1 MEDRAVVFGAGKIA
15 RGFIGHLLY
24 LSGFHTTFID
34 VNEELISELNK
45 SGTYNV
51 YIVGAPDKNC
61 TVSSFEAYSLND
73 KEHIYQSLEQGRI
86 CFVSVG
92 GKNLES
98 VAEVIS
104 GFYNNRGEVR
114 GVQNIVTCENWKDAG
129 RKLHDFIVSKLDPAL
144 KESFESKVGVTEAV
158 IMRSGL
164 SPTKEQFQADPTG
177 VHVQDFWYL
186 PIDASRFKGEF
197 PKIKFAELKDGFGNY
212 LTQKM
217 YTNNTTSAVIAYN
230 GSYYGYTGLAEAAN
244 SKEVSPLLDKL
255 FDEINDT
262 LVKGLKVDRKDQE
275 DFSSRARAKY
285 SDYTITDTVE
295 RHARDPLRKLGPEDR
310 LIGPAKM
317 AVQNGVELGVL
328 LITIVRALNYEN
340 PEDPSAV
347 QLKEMRESKGIP
359 YVLKTVCGLSES
371 DKLYS
376 LILDEYG
383 KESHS

>member
-34 VNEELISELNK
+34 VNEELISELNQ

-51 YIVGAPDKNC
+51 YIVGAPDNNC

-164 SPTKEQFQADPTG
+164 SPTKEQFEADPTG

>member
-34 VNEELISELNK
+34 VNEELISELNQ

-51 YIVGAPDKNC
+51 YIVGAPGKNC

-164 SPTKEQFQADPTG
+164 SPTKEQFEADPTG

-262 LVKGLKVDRKDQE
+262 LFKGLKVDRKDQE

>member
-34 VNEELISELNK
+34 VNEELVSELNK

-51 YIVGAPDKNC
+51 YIVGSPEKNC
-61 TVSSFEAYSLND
+61 TVSDFEAYSLND
-73 KEHIYQSLEQGRI
+73 KEHIYQSLEKGRI

-98 VAEVIS
+98 VAEVIA

-129 RKLHDFIVSKLDPAL
+129 RKLHDFIASKLDPAL
-144 KESFESKVGVTEAV
+144 KEPFDSKVGVTEAV

-164 SPTKEQFQADPTG
+164 SPTKEQFEADPTG

-197 PKIKFAELKDGFGNY
+197 PKIKYVELKDGFGNY

-230 GSYYGYTGLAEAAN
+230 GAYYGYTGLAEAAN

-255 FDEINDT
+255 FGEINET

-275 DFSSRARAKY
+275 DFSTRARAKY

-317 AVQNGVELGVL
+317 AVQNGVDLEVL

-340 PEDPSAV
+340 PEDPSAI

-371 DKLYS
+371 DQLYS

-383 KESHS
+383 KVSHS